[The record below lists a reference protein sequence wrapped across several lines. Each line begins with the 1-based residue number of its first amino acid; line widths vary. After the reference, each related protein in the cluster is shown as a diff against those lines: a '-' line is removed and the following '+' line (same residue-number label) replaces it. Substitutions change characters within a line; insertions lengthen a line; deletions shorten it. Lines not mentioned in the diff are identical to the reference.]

1 MEPSSRAEILQ
12 YLRVV
17 MKELFQLDAE
27 RVRPDARL
35 VEDLDLDSL
44 DAIDIS
50 VRVEEATG
58 HALTEPQL
66 RALRTVDDVITAITA
81 AVGDRGAAALHALAL
96 QAES

>member
-1 MEPSSRAEILQ
+1 MEPSSRTEILQ

-17 MKELFQLDAE
+17 MKELFQLEAE
-27 RVRPDARL
+27 RVHPEARL
-35 VEDLDLDSL
+35 IEDLELDSL

-66 RALRTVDDVITAITA
+66 RALRTVDDVITAIAA
-81 AVGDRGAAALHALAL
+81 AVGARGTAALHALVL

>member
-1 MEPSSRAEILQ
+1 MEPSSRTEILQ

-17 MKELFQLDAE
+17 LNELFQLDAE
-27 RVRPDARL
+27 RVRPEARL

-66 RALRTVDDVITAITA
+66 RALKTVDDVIHAIA
-81 AVGDRGAAALHALAL
+81 EVVGPKGAAALHALAV